1 MVVNDYTKAKSL
13 VSDNAPVVFKKG
25 MGLPSICVYQL
36 CSNPHSC
43 KMNHDLMSKNLLVLY
58 NLVLEE
64 VESKVEM
71 FRNQLRSRLSI
82 LPIPLKDM
90 RRYIKYEFC
99 ASFSQQISE

>member
-1 MVVNDYTKAKSL
+1 MLQLFSRKVLGYFPHVAINFALILHSL
-13 VSDNAPVVFKKG
+13 N
-25 MGLPSICVYQL
+25 INY
-36 CSNPHSC
+36 
-43 KMNHDLMSKNLLVLY
+43 DLMGKNLLVLY